1 MASDGTLLREYAQ
14 SGSEGAFAEIV
25 RRHVDLVYSTALRA
39 VGGDSHLAQDVSQ
52 GVFIDLARKA
62 ARLSDRSVLT
72 GWLYKSACFAAAKA
86 VRSER
91 RRQDREQEAHAMQ
104 DHLTGPAQNSDWEQI
119 GPVLNTVM
127 LELGESDREVL
138 LLRFF
143 ERRSL
148 AEVGSQLGLS
158 ENAAR
163 MRLERALERLRRR
176 LARRGVTSTA
186 AGLAL
191 VLAHQAVS
199 AAPVGLAASITAAS
213 LAGGVTASG
222 SSILTLLAMTNAKAV
237 IVGAAIAVGVLTPV
251 VLQYQANGRLK
262 AELAAAHRDT
272 NAFLNGVSW
281 DPQAKA
287 RADELFAGLPEAV
300 QQKYGSVDGVMF
312 DWLLN
317 HATPMASY
325 RVLSQ
330 SEQGSDDMTVLEQ
343 HQYTDER
350 VRENTLQF
358 HRDENGSWR
367 QVIPRELMPK
377 LANVINDL
385 AGGPAATGTGK

>member
-300 QQKYGSVDGVMF
+300 QQKYGSVNGVMF